1 MAESSSRSANTPY
14 DPTSEHRGETTL
26 NTRKNRKCRTRRS
39 APIVSIVYGF
49 ILERAR
55 ATTGTATQVA
65 AQALTPLVS
74 PQPDRIDWALGG
86 RARAVGDGNTH

>member
-1 MAESSSRSANTPY
+1 MTRLRSIGERRRKYKKKIESAAYEARLSY
-14 DPTSEHRGETTL
+14 
-26 NTRKNRKCRTRRS
+26 
-39 APIVSIVYGF
+39 SIVYGF

-86 RARAVGDGNTH
+86 RARAVGDGNKH

>member
-1 MAESSSRSANTPY
+1 MTRLRSI
-14 DPTSEHRGETTL
+14 GERR
-26 NTRKNRKCRTRRS
+26 RKYKKKIEIAAHVEARLS
-39 APIVSIVYGF
+39 YSIVYGF